1 VQVTDTDASEGA
13 TDTFQLSDAS
23 DYWEVGSAS
32 MLDVLQWGTLCCPAG
47 SSALAIAGY
56 SAASVSRN
64 WQLTAS
70 LLVLWQVPIEGHGSP
85 ENPVPGPGGAV
96 YSYAP
101 SPMVN
106 ITPTIMTT
114 VL

>member
-23 DYWEVGSAS
+23 DYWEVGST
-32 MLDVLQWGTLCCPAG
+32 MLHVLQWGTHCCPAG
-47 SSALAIAGY
+47 SSALVIAGY
-56 SAASVSRN
+56 RAALVSRN

-70 LLVLWQVPIEGHGSP
+70 LLVLCQVPIEGHGSP

-101 SPMVN
+101 SSMV
-106 ITPTIMTT
+106 TI
-114 VL
+114 